1 MTMMSELVD
10 VHNVSGVS
18 GRNKT
23 AFRRPKTE
31 RKIEKVR
38 TVF

>member
-1 MTMMSELVD
+1 MMSELVD
-10 VHNVSGVS
+10 VLNVSGMS

-23 AFRRPKTE
+23 AFWFFVIE

-38 TVF
+38 MVS